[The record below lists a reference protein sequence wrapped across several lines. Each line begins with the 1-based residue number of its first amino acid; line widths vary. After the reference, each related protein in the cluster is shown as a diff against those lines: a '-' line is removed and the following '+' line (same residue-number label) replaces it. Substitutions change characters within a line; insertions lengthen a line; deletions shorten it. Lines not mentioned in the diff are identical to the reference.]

1 MLSFKKYMNQIEEAA
16 ATVPAVGTTSATT
29 KTPAPTM
36 PINPDTRKAL
46 ETAAKANPV
55 ALRLFSTGN
64 QTGAVKKLREDPKF
78 LTAMAQVTAANPAAN
93 AAALVNAALG
103 GNP

>member
-16 ATVPAVGTTSATT
+16 ATIPAVGTVGATI
-29 KTPAPTM
+29 KTPAPTT
-36 PINPDTRKAL
+36 PINPATRTAL
-46 ETAAKANPV
+46 ETAARSNPV

-64 QTGAVKKLREDPKF
+64 QKGAIDALRKDPKF
-78 LTAMAQVTAANPAAN
+78 QAAMAPLTAANPAAN
-93 AAALVNAALG
+93 AASLVNAALG